1 MRGDGPGLRLRL
13 SLLSAA
19 LVIVTAASLGFL
31 SSRISRSEYRRLE
44 SVVERGGPID
54 PAPLREAL
62 LAHHRS
68 HGSWEDVGPVLEGL
82 ANGSTGGLILLSEDG
97 RVLGAAPA
105 ALSSATITAAPDGA
119 LRIETDERGSRELR
133 VMRGPS
139 LRLEPPGGAPARL
152 VPVPLERERAEDAGS
167 AEPVE
172 TRFMRSVNR
181 ELLTAVAGVAAAG
194 ALLTFVLTGRLVRPL
209 SELTERV
216 RRLARGER
224 TPPSPIARRD
234 ELGRLAR
241 AFDDLSAA
249 LDANE
254 RARRAMVSDVAHE
267 LRSPLTNLRGH
278 LEALQDGLAPPTRD
292 RIDALHAEVLALS
305 RLVDDLQELT
315 LADAGELR
323 LTRRPVDVSEVAA
336 RVAEA
341 FAPRLAASGGTLE
354 VDVPGDLPAVDA
366 DPDRLAQV
374 LRNLVEN
381 AVTHGASG
389 SSARGGRVTIRASR
403 EGSVVSLRVSDDGP
417 GIPPGQLERVFDR
430 FHRVDAS
437 RSRGS
442 GGAGL
447 GLAIV
452 RSLVAAH
459 GGTVRATSG
468 GADPGAT
475 FVTTWPV
482 TENAQAG
489 PTFPS
494 C

>member
-1 MRGDGPGLRLRL
+1 VRGDGPGLRLRL

-19 LVIVTAASLGFL
+19 LVIATAGALGLL

-44 SVVERGGPID
+44 SVVERGVPID
-54 PAPLREAL
+54 LAPLREAL

-68 HGSWEDVGPVLEGL
+68 HGSWEGVGAALQGL
-82 ANGSTGGLILLSEDG
+82 AGGSARGLVLLSEDG

-105 ALSSATITAAPDGA
+105 ALSSATITAGPDGA
-119 LRIETDERGSRELR
+119 LRIETDERGSREVR

-139 LRLEPPGGAPARL
+139 VRLAPPGGVPARL
-152 VPVPLERERAEDAGS
+152 VPVPLEREP

-224 TPPSPIARRD
+224 TSPSPVTRRD
-234 ELGRLAR
+234 ELGRLAL
-241 AFDDLSAA
+241 AFDELSAA

-278 LEALQDGLAPPTRD
+278 LEALQDGLAPPTPD

-305 RLVDDLQELT
+305 RLVDDLQELA

-323 LTRRPVDVSEVAA
+323 LARRPVDVGELAA

-341 FAPRLAASGGTLE
+341 FAPRVAASGGTLE

-374 LRNLVEN
+374 LRNLIEN

-389 SSARGGRVTIRASR
+389 SSARGGRVTINASR
-403 EGSVVSLRVSDDGP
+403 EGSLLSLRVSDDGP
-417 GIPPGQLERVFDR
+417 GIPPGQLERVFER

-437 RSRGS
+437 RTR
-442 GGAGL
+442 GGAGGGGL

-452 RSLVAAH
+452 RSLVTAH

-468 GADPGAT
+468 PGPGAT
-475 FVTTWPV
+475 FETTWPV